1 MSFIGKRTFRR
12 ASRDTGDG
20 WFEPAAPTKR
30 PRMIRRSAFSD
41 WLPFGRT
48 DARHVGSRGL
58 GTETIERFGDTVG
71 HDGRRHGMV
80 RNPNELVKDGN
91 ASMHKFVRAG
101 STVRKAEVRAEAH
114 RGIKSASER
123 VATAPARRQ
132 AKEAQTGIIAARVAR
147 ALDKRKEVE
156 SKIGPARESLRAEEK
171 RYDQLPRSERVF
183 FESILIVL
191 LIEVFIV
198 VFDVGVIHDA
208 LENSGQSRT
217 TAWMTS
223 IGVPLL
229 VFGANHTFGLIAGA
243 IGLATPPEKRRK
255 LALIAFVAGLTLLMA
270 TFVALLVF
278 RGIAGD
284 QMNQSLNDL
293 VNNQSGAELKF
304 LVPMQWLGLAQMA
317 GSIAAI
323 GAVALWTMGR
333 GGREQVKRL
342 SQANAQFVRY
352 EAETKELDAEIEG
365 LLREGEAAQIA
376 AYGVEADRAAATVD
390 MRLREQLLTNQLEA
404 EEGLREAV
412 HARGDLEYE
421 VTEQLYRNGGV
432 RRGAMATTTGRFGRR
447 YTPAPRDIEGVP
459 QDVQGTPPQ
468 EHREPAK
475 PSLNGHKPAQ
485 PIDPDTVTRVS

>member
-1 MSFIGKRTFRR
+1 MSLIGKRTFRR
-12 ASRDTGDG
+12 AAQDTGDG
-20 WFEPAAPTKR
+20 WLEPAATTKR
-30 PRMIRRSAFSD
+30 SGMLRRSAYNRLRS
-41 WLPFGRT
+41 GRT
-48 DARHVGSRGL
+48 AMQHVGSRGL
-58 GTETIERFGDTVG
+58 GTETIERFGDKAA
-71 HDGRRHGMV
+71 HDGTRHGMV
-80 RNPNELVKDGN
+80 RNPDELVKGGN
-91 ASMHKFVRAG
+91 ASMHRFVSAG

-132 AKEAQTGIIAARVAR
+132 AKEALTGIIAARVAR
-147 ALDKRKEVE
+147 AFDKRKEAE
-156 SKIGPARESLRAEEK
+156 NKIGPARENLRAEEK
-171 RYDQLPRSERVF
+171 RYEQLPRSERVF
-183 FESILIVL
+183 FESIFIVL

-208 LENSGQSRT
+208 LENSGQSQT

-243 IGLATPPEKRRK
+243 IGLASPPEKRRK
-255 LALIAFVAGLTLLMA
+255 LALIAFVGGLTLLMA

-293 VNNQSGAELKF
+293 VNSKGGAELNF

-333 GGREQVKRL
+333 RGREQQKRL
-342 SQANAQFVRY
+342 SQVKAQFVRY
-352 EAETKELDAEIEG
+352 EAETKHLDAEIDG

-376 AYGVEADRAAATVD
+376 AYGVEADRAAATVE

-412 HARGDLEYE
+412 DARGDLEYE
-421 VTEQLYRNGGV
+421 ISEQLYRNGGV
-432 RRGAMATTTGRFGRR
+432 RRGAMATTRGRFGRR
-447 YTPAPRDIEGVP
+447 YTPAPQDIEGAP
-459 QDVQGTPPQ
+459 QHAEGSPP
-468 EHREPAK
+468 EASPKPAK
-475 PSLNGHKPAQ
+475 PSANGHKPSQ
-485 PIDPDTVTRVS
+485 HIDPGNVTPLV